1 LSEPGL
7 YDIARM
13 TALKRKVI
21 NPIDPD
27 LDLKE
32 PNNWDVIFNE
42 LENMG
47 WGKFTRD
54 GEEIMI
60 EFLGVPIAFLKGYVE
75 TLFQVVFKI
84 HQMRSGEVYV
94 LSKEKDRTEIW
105 RARVA
110 ENEKKARK
118 PVVPVVAY
126 IVAGSPPFILEKHGI
141 PVEKAEKI
149 RSDLANRNWGEAFG
163 AVDSNMIDSFAVCG
177 SPDQCIEK
185 IETLFKTGISH
196 FVTGSPLGPNVRASI
211 KLFGID
217 VLPHFKELP

>member
-1 LSEPGL
+1 MQPDKKQEPKGRRKEQPRKEITIPLDDDLDRYFKFLERIKLVKQKEDAALAALRIYKKLNMHDWLPYVYRSGNERLIILGQGMLHDIFSSLSEPGL

-21 NPIDPD
+21 NPVDPD
-27 LDLKE
+27 LDLKK

-105 RARVA
+105 R
-110 ENEKKARK
+110 
-118 PVVPVVAY
+118 
-126 IVAGSPPFILEKHGI
+126 
-141 PVEKAEKI
+141 
-149 RSDLANRNWGEAFG
+149 
-163 AVDSNMIDSFAVCG
+163 
-177 SPDQCIEK
+177 
-185 IETLFKTGISH
+185 
-196 FVTGSPLGPNVRASI
+196 
-211 KLFGID
+211 
-217 VLPHFKELP
+217 

>member
-1 LSEPGL
+1 MQPDKKQEPKGRRKEQPKKEITIPLDDDLDRYFKFLEKIKLVKQKEDAALAALRIYKKLNMHDWLPYVYRSGNERLIILGQGMLHDIFSSLSEPGL

-105 RARVA
+105 R
-110 ENEKKARK
+110 
-118 PVVPVVAY
+118 
-126 IVAGSPPFILEKHGI
+126 
-141 PVEKAEKI
+141 
-149 RSDLANRNWGEAFG
+149 
-163 AVDSNMIDSFAVCG
+163 
-177 SPDQCIEK
+177 
-185 IETLFKTGISH
+185 
-196 FVTGSPLGPNVRASI
+196 
-211 KLFGID
+211 
-217 VLPHFKELP
+217 

>member
-1 LSEPGL
+1 MQPDKKQEPKGRRKEQPRKEITIPLDDDLDRYFKFLEKIKLVKQKEDAALAALRIYKKLNMHDWLPYVYRSGNERLIILGQGMLHDIFTSLSEPGL

-105 RARVA
+105 R
-110 ENEKKARK
+110 
-118 PVVPVVAY
+118 
-126 IVAGSPPFILEKHGI
+126 
-141 PVEKAEKI
+141 
-149 RSDLANRNWGEAFG
+149 
-163 AVDSNMIDSFAVCG
+163 
-177 SPDQCIEK
+177 
-185 IETLFKTGISH
+185 
-196 FVTGSPLGPNVRASI
+196 
-211 KLFGID
+211 
-217 VLPHFKELP
+217 

>member
-1 LSEPGL
+1 LQPDKKQEPKGRRKEQPKKEITIPLDDDLDRYFKFLEKIKLVKQKEDAALAALRIYKKLNMHDWLPYVYRSGNERLIILGQGMLHDIFSSLSEPGL

-32 PNNWDVIFNE
+32 PDNWDVIFNE

-105 RARVA
+105 R
-110 ENEKKARK
+110 
-118 PVVPVVAY
+118 
-126 IVAGSPPFILEKHGI
+126 
-141 PVEKAEKI
+141 
-149 RSDLANRNWGEAFG
+149 
-163 AVDSNMIDSFAVCG
+163 
-177 SPDQCIEK
+177 
-185 IETLFKTGISH
+185 
-196 FVTGSPLGPNVRASI
+196 
-211 KLFGID
+211 
-217 VLPHFKELP
+217 

>member
-1 LSEPGL
+1 MQPDKKQEPKGRRKEQPKKEITIPLDDDLDRYFKFLEKIKLVKQKEDAALAALRIYKKLNMHDWLPYVYRSGNERLIILGQGMLHDIFTSLSEPGL

-105 RARVA
+105 R
-110 ENEKKARK
+110 
-118 PVVPVVAY
+118 
-126 IVAGSPPFILEKHGI
+126 
-141 PVEKAEKI
+141 
-149 RSDLANRNWGEAFG
+149 
-163 AVDSNMIDSFAVCG
+163 
-177 SPDQCIEK
+177 
-185 IETLFKTGISH
+185 
-196 FVTGSPLGPNVRASI
+196 
-211 KLFGID
+211 
-217 VLPHFKELP
+217 

>member
-1 LSEPGL
+1 LQPDKKQEPKGRRKEQPRKEITIPLDDDLDRYFKFLEKIKLVKQKEDAALAALRIYKKLNMHDWLPYVYRSGNERLIILGQGMLHDIFSSLSEPGL

-105 RARVA
+105 R
-110 ENEKKARK
+110 
-118 PVVPVVAY
+118 
-126 IVAGSPPFILEKHGI
+126 
-141 PVEKAEKI
+141 
-149 RSDLANRNWGEAFG
+149 
-163 AVDSNMIDSFAVCG
+163 
-177 SPDQCIEK
+177 
-185 IETLFKTGISH
+185 
-196 FVTGSPLGPNVRASI
+196 
-211 KLFGID
+211 
-217 VLPHFKELP
+217 

>member
-1 LSEPGL
+1 MQPDKKQEPKGRRKEQPRKEITIPLDDDLDRYFKFLEKIKLVKQKEDAALAALRIYKKLNMHDWLPYVYRSGNERLIILGQGMLHDIFSSLSEPGL

-105 RARVA
+105 R
-110 ENEKKARK
+110 
-118 PVVPVVAY
+118 
-126 IVAGSPPFILEKHGI
+126 
-141 PVEKAEKI
+141 
-149 RSDLANRNWGEAFG
+149 
-163 AVDSNMIDSFAVCG
+163 
-177 SPDQCIEK
+177 
-185 IETLFKTGISH
+185 
-196 FVTGSPLGPNVRASI
+196 
-211 KLFGID
+211 
-217 VLPHFKELP
+217 

>member
-1 LSEPGL
+1 MQPDKKQEPKGRRKEQPRKEITIPLDDDLDRYFKFLERIKLVKQKEDAALAALRIYKKLNMHDWLPYVYRSGNERLIILGQGMLHDIFSSLSEPGL

-105 RARVA
+105 R
-110 ENEKKARK
+110 
-118 PVVPVVAY
+118 
-126 IVAGSPPFILEKHGI
+126 
-141 PVEKAEKI
+141 
-149 RSDLANRNWGEAFG
+149 
-163 AVDSNMIDSFAVCG
+163 
-177 SPDQCIEK
+177 
-185 IETLFKTGISH
+185 
-196 FVTGSPLGPNVRASI
+196 
-211 KLFGID
+211 
-217 VLPHFKELP
+217 

>member
-1 LSEPGL
+1 MQPDKKQEPKGRRKEQPKKEITIPLDDDLDRYFKFLEKIKLVKQKEDAALAALRIYKKLNMHDWLPYVYRSGNERLIILGQGMLHDIFTSLSEPGL

-32 PNNWDVIFNE
+32 PDNWDVIFNE

-105 RARVA
+105 R
-110 ENEKKARK
+110 
-118 PVVPVVAY
+118 
-126 IVAGSPPFILEKHGI
+126 
-141 PVEKAEKI
+141 
-149 RSDLANRNWGEAFG
+149 
-163 AVDSNMIDSFAVCG
+163 
-177 SPDQCIEK
+177 
-185 IETLFKTGISH
+185 
-196 FVTGSPLGPNVRASI
+196 
-211 KLFGID
+211 
-217 VLPHFKELP
+217 

>member
-1 LSEPGL
+1 MGRRKEQPRKEITIPLDDDLDRYFKFLERIKLVKQKEDAALAALRIYKKLNMHDWLPYVYRSGNERLIILGQGMLHDIFSSLSEPGL

-13 TALKRKVI
+13 TALKRKVL
-21 NPIDPD
+21 NPVDPD

-105 RARVA
+105 R
-110 ENEKKARK
+110 
-118 PVVPVVAY
+118 
-126 IVAGSPPFILEKHGI
+126 
-141 PVEKAEKI
+141 
-149 RSDLANRNWGEAFG
+149 
-163 AVDSNMIDSFAVCG
+163 
-177 SPDQCIEK
+177 
-185 IETLFKTGISH
+185 
-196 FVTGSPLGPNVRASI
+196 
-211 KLFGID
+211 
-217 VLPHFKELP
+217 

>member
-1 LSEPGL
+1 MQPDKKQEPKGRRKEQPRKEITIPLEDDLDRYFKFLERIKLVKQKEDAALAALRIYKKLNMHDWLPYVYRSGNERLIILGQGMLHDIFSSLSEPGL

-105 RARVA
+105 R
-110 ENEKKARK
+110 
-118 PVVPVVAY
+118 
-126 IVAGSPPFILEKHGI
+126 
-141 PVEKAEKI
+141 
-149 RSDLANRNWGEAFG
+149 
-163 AVDSNMIDSFAVCG
+163 
-177 SPDQCIEK
+177 
-185 IETLFKTGISH
+185 
-196 FVTGSPLGPNVRASI
+196 
-211 KLFGID
+211 
-217 VLPHFKELP
+217 

>member
-1 LSEPGL
+1 MQPDKKQEQKGRRKEQPRKEITIPLDDDLDRYFKFLEKIKLVKQKEDAALAALRIYKKLNMHDWLPYVYRSGNERLIILGQGMLHDIFTSLSEPGL

-105 RARVA
+105 R
-110 ENEKKARK
+110 
-118 PVVPVVAY
+118 
-126 IVAGSPPFILEKHGI
+126 
-141 PVEKAEKI
+141 
-149 RSDLANRNWGEAFG
+149 
-163 AVDSNMIDSFAVCG
+163 
-177 SPDQCIEK
+177 
-185 IETLFKTGISH
+185 
-196 FVTGSPLGPNVRASI
+196 
-211 KLFGID
+211 
-217 VLPHFKELP
+217 

>member
-1 LSEPGL
+1 MQPDKKQEPKGRRKEQPRKEITIPLNDDLDRYFKFLERIKLVKQKEDAALAALRIYKKLNMHDWLPYVYRSGNERLIILGQGMLHDIFTSLSEPGL
-7 YDIARM
+7 YDIARI

-32 PNNWDVIFNE
+32 PYNWDVIFNE

-94 LSKEKDRTEIW
+94 LSKEKDRTEVW
-105 RARVA
+105 R
-110 ENEKKARK
+110 
-118 PVVPVVAY
+118 
-126 IVAGSPPFILEKHGI
+126 
-141 PVEKAEKI
+141 
-149 RSDLANRNWGEAFG
+149 
-163 AVDSNMIDSFAVCG
+163 
-177 SPDQCIEK
+177 
-185 IETLFKTGISH
+185 
-196 FVTGSPLGPNVRASI
+196 
-211 KLFGID
+211 
-217 VLPHFKELP
+217 